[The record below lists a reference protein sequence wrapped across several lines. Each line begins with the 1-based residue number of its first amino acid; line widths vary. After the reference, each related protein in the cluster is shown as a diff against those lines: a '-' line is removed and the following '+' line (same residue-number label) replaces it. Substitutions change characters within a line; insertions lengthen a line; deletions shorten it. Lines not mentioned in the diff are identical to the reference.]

1 MNPLFT
7 LGEEVRLHRSSRF
20 RKKVGDAKFPFY
32 HSFVPVL
39 MFLVAKSCRSRAE
52 SVHLPET
59 PFTMRKERREFQ
71 LCDSRRLRKKAQ
83 DTQDAVLRFLKFSL
97 SVALTMRLRFLRFLR
112 FSVYYA
118 IYNMNWC
125 FEIFEVFNLIALT
138 RRLIFFLSNKDSGYY
153 NTIRRGPK
161 QVATKVRP

>member
-7 LGEEVRLHRSSRF
+7 LEG
-20 RKKVGDAKFPFY
+20 K
-32 HSFVPVL
+32 
-39 MFLVAKSCRSRAE
+39 
-52 SVHLPET
+52 
-59 PFTMRKERREFQ
+59 EFQ

-83 DTQDAVLRFLKFSL
+83 DTQDALLRFLKFSV

-112 FSVYYA
+112 FSVYCA

-125 FEIFEVFNLIALT
+125 FEIFEVFSFNRANKAFEI
-138 RRLIFFLSNKDSGYY
+138 FLSNGDSGYYY

-161 QVATKVRP
+161 QVATKPSSPRKLLEF

>member
-7 LGEEVRLHRSSRF
+7 LE
-20 RKKVGDAKFPFY
+20 RK
-32 HSFVPVL
+32 
-39 MFLVAKSCRSRAE
+39 
-52 SVHLPET
+52 
-59 PFTMRKERREFQ
+59 EFQ

-83 DTQDAVLRFLKFSL
+83 DTQVTQDAILRFSKFSV

-125 FEIFEVFNLIALT
+125 FWDFWGFQFQSRWQGVWDLFVQRGLGILYYYWKGSQAG
-138 RRLIFFLSNKDSGYY
+138 GYQ
-153 NTIRRGPK
+153 GPSIIPPK
-161 QVATKVRP
+161 AFRILVRICSQVPCQGTKCPSCCMR

>member
-7 LGEEVRLHRSSRF
+7 LEG
-20 RKKVGDAKFPFY
+20 K
-32 HSFVPVL
+32 
-39 MFLVAKSCRSRAE
+39 
-52 SVHLPET
+52 
-59 PFTMRKERREFQ
+59 EFQ

-83 DTQDAVLRFLKFSL
+83 DTQDAVLRFLKFSV

-125 FEIFEVFNLIALT
+125 FEIFEVFSFNRADKAFEI
-138 RRLIFFLSNKDSGYY
+138 FLSNGDSGYY

-161 QVATKVRP
+161 QVATKVAIIPPKAFRILVRICSQVPCQGTKCPSCCMR